1 MQLNVDIIFVH
12 KSVAESCF
20 RFPDVPTKSLCAV
33 AVVTTQMVGG
43 GHSGDQW

>member
-20 RFPDVPTKSLCAV
+20 RFPDVPCKVPVCSGSGHNSD
-33 AVVTTQMVGG
+33 GG
-43 GHSGDQW
+43 WWALW